1 MGSCYDATG
10 QRDVFWGQVPDELI
24 SGWNRLAGEQV
35 ISQIEAYAALLV
47 RWFFRKAWTGRKA
60 LFFQDNGAARYS
72 VIKAMSSSASMMLI
86 VEAFHSIDASFP
98 MMSSGIEKVPS
109 ASNIVDW
116 HPEAC
121 KKKR

>member
-1 MGSCYDATG
+1 
-10 QRDVFWGQVPDELI
+10 
-24 SGWNRLAGEQV
+24 V

-72 VIKAMSSSASMMLI
+72 VTKAMSSSASMMLI

-98 MMSSGIEKVPS
+98 MMSGIEKVPS